1 MAQLNLCSSGL
12 ASNESPSG
20 IVEMQHEGCF
30 GILLLISCL
39 RVKSPSTDDDAFVGM
54 EWMAEKIDLSE
65 LDLDSLIGS
74 CSSDVLPNSPE
85 VLLPSLDPPM
95 DLDPFPAATPGPSAS
110 AELVLEEDTG
120 TVDTELEPLRPA
132 VRPAPAE
139 PSDLLDEEQTAARPL
154 VSPPPAGSVVVLVLA
169 DGEPPLLHR
178 SVQVSPSASEWDS
191 DSGIESLGSSPTR
204 VLSLPVAPAPAAGSS
219 RTKPYARPQSA
230 AAAVSKVKQGPPG
243 APKPVEKKL
252 KKMEQNKTAATRYR
266 HKKKIEQ
273 DLLSTELEEL
283 EKKNGELAE
292 RAESISREI
301 KYLKDLMEEVR
312 KHHRGKTSST
322 AS

>member
-1 MAQLNLCSSGL
+1 MLLGKSLSS
-12 ASNESPSG
+12 
-20 IVEMQHEGCF
+20 
-30 GILLLISCL
+30 
-39 RVKSPSTDDDAFVGM
+39 DDAFVGM

-74 CSSDVLPNSPE
+74 CSSDVSPNSPE

-95 DLDPFPAATPGPSAS
+95 DLDLDPFAAATPSLSAS
-110 AELVLEEDTG
+110 ATLVLEEDAKS
-120 TVDTELEPLRPA
+120 ESLRPPA
-132 VRPAPAE
+132 VRPSPPAPAE
-139 PSDLLDEEQTAARPL
+139 PSDLLDEERTAARPL
-154 VSPPPAGSVVVLVLA
+154 GSLPPAGSVVAAAPA
-169 DGEPPLLHR
+169 DEKPPLLGR
-178 SVQVSPSASEWDS
+178 SVQVSPPASEWDS

-204 VLSLPVAPAPAAGSS
+204 ILALPVAPAPTAGSS

-230 AAAVSKVKQGPPG
+230 AAAAVSKIKPGPPG

-266 HKKKIEQ
+266 HKKRVEQ

-292 RAESISREI
+292 KAESISREI

-312 KHHRGKTSST
+312 KHHRGKTSSA

>member
-1 MAQLNLCSSGL
+1 M
-12 ASNESPSG
+12 
-20 IVEMQHEGCF
+20 F
-30 GILLLISCL
+30 WISCL

-74 CSSDVLPNSPE
+74 CSSDVLPNSPG

-95 DLDPFPAATPGPSAS
+95 DLDLDLDPFPAATPGPSAS
-110 AELVLEEDTG
+110 AELVPEEDTG
-120 TVDTELEPLRPA
+120 TVDTESEPLRPA
-132 VRPAPAE
+132 VRQSPPAPAE
-139 PSDLLDEEQTAARPL
+139 PSDVLDEEQTAARPL
-154 VSPPPAGSVVVLVLA
+154 VSPPPAGSVVVVLLA
-169 DGEPPLLHR
+169 DGERPLLHR

-204 VLSLPVAPAPAAGSS
+204 VLSLPAAPAPTAGSS
-219 RTKPYARPQSA
+219 RTKPYARPQSQ

-266 HKKKIEQ
+266 HKKRIEQ

-292 RAESISREI
+292 KAESIGREI
-301 KYLKDLMEEVR
+301 KYLKDLMEEIR